1 MEGARWA
8 QAVSSQALSG
18 LEVTMHSTPAA
29 GAGRIRRW
37 PAGREK
43 APGVRLIPCAIGV
56 QAQTHTH
63 THTFGQ
69 GGAHLLQMVDLVPQ
83 WAGTDLDLQGTKSHL

>member
-8 QAVSSQALSG
+8 QAISSQALSG
-18 LEVTMHSTPAA
+18 LEATMHSTPAA
-29 GAGRIRRW
+29 GAGRIRRCS
-37 PAGREK
+37 AGREK
-43 APGVRLIPCAIGV
+43 APGVRLIPFAIGV
-56 QAQTHTH
+56 QAQTH